1 MQSRSRSTVTS
12 WPPNHGV
19 HPAAARLG
27 TNVTDWYRRTSWTPD
42 DEQDFFARLARSR
55 TRCNKSQYL
64 RIQAVHLAGTGDPR
78 YLEAALSLMDML
90 IRDYPE
96 PSELACA
103 YWHRA
108 RWYERLDQLDEAM
121 VAYRE
126 ALKAQEQYPQVKTG
140 AALDFAWFIAT
151 RRMRLLYAEALRLV
165 ESPEPSLFPVDV
177 FRSEAIRAMLAA
189 DRGDRASAA
198 RFAQAALESA
208 QLKDS
213 GFRYH
218 KTIGLVGQDY
228 KDVVQQLRQWAVG

>member
-1 MQSRSRSTVTS
+1 
-12 WPPNHGV
+12 
-19 HPAAARLG
+19 
-27 TNVTDWYRRTSWTPD
+27 
-42 DEQDFFARLARSR
+42 
-55 TRCNKSQYL
+55 
-64 RIQAVHLAGTGDPR
+64 
-78 YLEAALSLMDML
+78 MDML